1 MQVGRSRVMYF
12 VASGAVTI
20 HLPDDTTVELGTGE
34 IFGELALV
42 AGTEFAAKVTS
53 LGYSRLLMLMEG
65 DFEALCADDPLLREK
80 IDTVVKQR
88 LRALEVWQQFQ
99 SGERQHEPLP
109 DLQPK
114 TS

>member
-1 MQVGRSRVMYF
+1 MYF

-20 HLPDDTTVELGTGE
+20 HLPDQTTVELGSGE
-34 IFGELALV
+34 IFGEMALA
-42 AGTEFAAKVTS
+42 AATEFAAKVTS
-53 LGYSRLLMLMEG
+53 LGYSRLLMLTEG
-65 DFEALCADDPLLREK
+65 DFATLLARDPALREK

-109 DLQPK
+109 DLSPK
-114 TS
+114 AL